1 MNDECDHRFLD
12 NNAGP
17 TMNCNETAALL
28 PTYSDGELDPVQCAE
43 VDKHLLGCVECAA
56 RRDEHVALGARIRRD
71 VPYFAAPPSLRSRLD
86 VLLAKPRPP
95 RLRDRWRWL
104 GAGALAGSMA
114 TVLAWF
120 MGSAVLE
127 WREGTDLATEA
138 VANHVRATLSN
149 HAIEVASSDRH
160 TVKPWLSARLDY
172 SPPVQDLSGEGFPLT
187 GGRID
192 YLDRHAVATLVY
204 RYREHVIDVF
214 VRPASASAVRSSR
227 APVTSVRGF
236 NVVRAGGAGMEWM
249 AVSDTSA
256 EVLTAFVARLA
267 RGDAMP

>member
-1 MNDECDHRFLD
+1 
-12 NNAGP
+12 
-17 TMNCNETAALL
+17 MNCNEAAPLL
-28 PTYSDGELDPVQCAE
+28 PTYSDGELDPMQSAAVE
-43 VDKHLLGCVECAA
+43 KHLLACVECAA
-56 RRDEHVALGARIRRD
+56 RRDEHVALGARIKRD
-71 VPYFAAPPSLRSRLD
+71 VPYFAAPPTLRSHVGA
-86 VLLAKPRPP
+86 VLAGAVTRPP
-95 RLRDRWRWL
+95 PARDRWRWL

-114 TVLAWF
+114 TMLAWF

-127 WREGTDLATEA
+127 WRDGTDLAAEA

-149 HAIEVASSDRH
+149 HVTDVATSDRH

-172 SPPVQDLSGEGFPLT
+172 SPPVQDLSGEGFVLT

-214 VRPASASAVRSSR
+214 VRPGSESTARSSR
-227 APVTSVRGF
+227 PPVSTVRGF
-236 NVVRAGGAGMEWM
+236 NVVRASGAGMDWV

-256 EVLTAFVARLA
+256 NVLTAFLARLV
-267 RGDAMP
+267 RGDSAP

>member
-1 MNDECDHRFLD
+1 MDSETR
-12 NNAGP
+12 P
-17 TMNCNETAALL
+17 PMNCHETAALL
-28 PTYSDGELDPVQCAE
+28 PTYGDGELDPMQSAAVE
-43 VDKHLLGCVECAA
+43 KHLLACVECAA
-56 RRDEHVALGARIRRD
+56 RRDEQVALGERIRRD
-71 VPYFAAPPSLRSRLD
+71 VPYFPAPPTMRSRFD
-86 VLLAKPRPP
+86 AILAATPTVTRPRPV
-95 RLRDRWRWL
+95 RDRWRWL

-127 WREGTDLATEA
+127 WRDATDLAAEA
-138 VANHVRATLSN
+138 VASHVRATLSN
-149 HAIEVASSDRH
+149 HVTDVATSDRH

-172 SPPVQDLSGEGFPLT
+172 SPPVQDLSSEGFALT

-214 VRPASASAVRSSR
+214 VRPGTQSAARLPQPPPR
-227 APVTSVRGF
+227 TVRGF
-236 NVVRAGGAGMEWM
+236 NIVRASGAGMDWL

-256 EVLTAFVARLA
+256 EVLTGFIARLA
-267 RGDAMP
+267 RGDAAP